1 MQIKREKV
9 MFLVEITKG
18 IFINAEEI
26 DYIDVSE
33 AGIVRLSLRSDSDN
47 VFKVDLEFQSVFI
60 NNLQAINGYGNIEY
74 KYHEV
79 NNAST

>member
-1 MQIKREKV
+1 

-26 DYIDVSE
+26 DYIDVSK
-33 AGIVRLSLRSDSDN
+33 AGIVRLSLHGDSDN
-47 VFKVDLEFQSVFI
+47 VFNVDLEFQSVFI
-60 NNLQAINGYGNIEY
+60 NNLQAINHNHNIES

>member
-1 MQIKREKV
+1 

-26 DYIDVSE
+26 DYIDVSK

-47 VFKVDLEFQSVFI
+47 VFNVDLEFQSVFI
-60 NNLQAINGYGNIEY
+60 NNLQAINDNYNHNIES